1 MMEKICANLNVLS
14 ESSNIVR
21 IPFLVKGKLIVPPD
35 VHKDDIERA
44 FSAKG
49 KDADYVRM
57 ENAQVARE
65 QIIDRKT
72 MKYTDEFIYEVM
84 PLFNP
89 AELIESDIE
98 KLSKELYSLP
108 FNEVEKYL
116 SSLAKVIQE
125 NSELVDRVRNMT
137 RKIAE
142 HPDAYHDAAFAS
154 FPFLL
159 DPAMARSMVDNELGA
174 WGKKGS
180 EFLDSWVPLQAQVFP
195 GLSALLGSG
204 VFNNE
209 LGDHFHTFETM
220 LRAMPTRQLHIT
232 AGNSPAVPLIS
243 MVRAMMTKSAAVIKS
258 PYGAHVPAALI
269 ALAAVSAAPD
279 HPITKNLSVV
289 YWPGGDLSVENLFFL
304 PESFDRI
311 IVWGAPDAVAS
322 VRSRV
327 MFTKT
332 ICFNPRYGF
341 SFIGKEAFNGKLRE
355 AAARASMDTM
365 IWNQKACIASYVH
378 YVEGTFEQA
387 EQYAELLKEA
397 LAKWDDIAPNFIT
410 PDSNKTLVKMRRGKY
425 MDAFWHLNK
434 KNGDFSS
441 GVVVIRD
448 SFDMM
453 DHPFCRLVPVRPV
466 NDLRDALKYL
476 HSGVATVGIY
486 PEERRLELRDAVL
499 ARGVTNA
506 MPLGQSDKMFGG
518 MAHDGMMVLNEL
530 VDWKNG

>member
-1 MMEKICANLNVLS
+1 MKKICADLNVLS
-14 ESSNIVR
+14 ASSNVVR
-21 IPFLVKGKLIVPPD
+21 IPLMIKGKLVAPSDVP
-35 VHKDDIERA
+35 KDEIEKA
-44 FSAKG
+44 FAANGNDSN
-49 KDADYVRM
+49 YVRM

-72 MKYTDEFIYEVM
+72 MKYTGEFIYQVM
-84 PLFNP
+84 PIFNP

-108 FNEVEKYL
+108 FTEVEKYL
-116 SSLAKVIQE
+116 AELAKVIQE
-125 NSELVDRVRNMT
+125 NSELVDRVRDMT
-137 RKIAE
+137 RKTAE
-142 HPDAYHDAAFAS
+142 HPDTYHDAAFAA
-154 FPFLL
+154 FGFLL
-159 DPAMARSMVDNELGA
+159 DPAMARSMVDNELGV
-174 WGKKGS
+174 WGKPGS
-180 EFLDSWVPLQAQVFP
+180 EFLDGWVPLQTQVFP
-195 GLSALLGSG
+195 GFSALLGSG
-204 VFNNE
+204 VFSE
-209 LGDHFHTFETM
+209 EMGGDFQQSATM

-243 MVRAMMTKSAAVIKS
+243 MVRAMITKSAAVIKA
-258 PYGAHVPAALI
+258 PYGALIPAALV
-269 ALAAVSAAPD
+269 ALAAAAAAPD
-279 HPITKNLSVV
+279 HPITKNLSIV
-289 YWPGGDLSVENLFFL
+289 YWQGGDQTVENIFFL
-304 PESFDRI
+304 PEAFDRI
-311 IVWGAPDAVAS
+311 IVWGAPDAIAS

-327 MFTKT
+327 FFTKT

-355 AAARASMDTM
+355 AAVRASMDTM

-378 YVEGTFEQA
+378 YVEGSFEQA
-387 EQYAELLKEA
+387 QQYAELLKDA
-397 LAKWDDIAPNFIT
+397 LAKWDGIAPNFVT
-410 PDSNKTLVKMRRGKY
+410 PDSNKTLIKMRRGKY
-425 MDAFWHLNK
+425 MEAPWHLNK
-434 KNGDFSS
+434 RDGDFSS

-466 NDLRDALKYL
+466 NDLRDALQYL

-486 PEERRLELRDAVL
+486 PEVRRLELRDAVL

-506 MPLGQSDKMFGG
+506 LPLGQGDKMFGG